1 MTPEAILKKA
11 ATINILLV
19 GDRET
24 NMDIWAVDVHHFPL
38 NISYSNTLR

>member
-11 ATINILLV
+11 ATIDILL
-19 GDRET
+19 DRGT
-24 NMDIWAVDVHHFPL
+24 NMNIWAVDVHHFPL